1 MLLGPNV
8 SAKVGVSMAYRRLN
22 GHHHIQG
29 MRNINMSRDFGSL
42 PINPRSH
49 GFTLVELL
57 VVIAII
63 GILVALLLPAIQA
76 AREAA
81 RRSSCINNEKQ
92 IGVALLNYEST
103 YKKFPGGR
111 HGCDNSPTSGVKG
124 CEPGTTL
131 LPSGMSALVK
141 ILPFMEDQ
149 ALYDRLTSTSTNL
162 FISPN
167 KIIWPNPFGGSEEGP
182 TLESWATE
190 ALQQALNTR
199 PQAYVCPSSQSEPI
213 SALLRYNNA
222 AYRPATG
229 DYALCMGHRGPS
241 WSRDFYA
248 VKTDNSG
255 IFFYIR
261 EVAIR
266 QIEDGTGKT
275 LFGGE
280 VLESQNPNGSNI
292 WSYAFRH
299 VDGLRA
305 TDNPIN
311 TPSGEGVIHA
321 WTNASGDRF
330 KANASFSSFHPG
342 GANLVFADGHVD
354 FVSEN
359 MDLETYQAL
368 GSRASQEISDK
379 YRPEY

>member
-1 MLLGPNV
+1 MSRASVHL
-8 SAKVGVSMAYRRLN
+8 SITRRL
-22 GHHHIQG
+22 
-29 MRNINMSRDFGSL
+29 R
-42 PINPRSH
+42 

-81 RRSSCINNEKQ
+81 RRSSCVNNEKQ
-92 IGVALLNYEST
+92 IGIALLNYETAHKS
-103 YKKFPGGR
+103 FPGGR
-111 HGCDNSPTSGVKG
+111 HGCDNSPTASVRG
-124 CEPGTTL
+124 CEPGTPL
-131 LPSGMSALVK
+131 LPSGMSALVE

-149 ALYDRLTSTSTNL
+149 SLYDQLTRKNSGGFL
-162 FISPN
+162 SPHE
-167 KIIWPNPFGGSEEGP
+167 IIWPNPFGGSEEGP
-182 TLESWATE
+182 TLESWASDS
-190 ALQQALNTR
+190 LQRALNTR
-199 PQAYVCPSSQSEPI
+199 PQAFVCPSSQSEPV
-213 SALLRYNNA
+213 STLMRFDSA

-229 DYALCMGHRGPS
+229 DYALCAGHRGPS
-241 WSRDFYA
+241 WARDFFA

-255 IFFYIR
+255 IFFYIKK
-261 EVAIR
+261 VAIR
-266 QIEDGTGKT
+266 QIEDGTSKT

-280 VLESQNPNGSNI
+280 VLESQNPNSSNI
-292 WSYAFRH
+292 WTYAFRH

-311 TPSGEGVIHA
+311 TLPGEGVIHA

-330 KANASFSSFHPG
+330 KANASFASFHPG

-368 GSRASQEISDK
+368 GSRASQEISDE
-379 YRPEY
+379 YRRSL

>member
-1 MLLGPNV
+1 
-8 SAKVGVSMAYRRLN
+8 MAR
-22 GHHHIQG
+22 
-29 MRNINMSRDFGSL
+29 GSKKFAIT
-42 PINPRSH
+42 PASK

-81 RRSSCINNEKQ
+81 RRSSCVNNEKQ
-92 IGVALLNYEST
+92 IGIALLNYET
-103 YKKFPGGR
+103 AHRKFPAGR
-111 HGCDNSPTSGVKG
+111 HGCDNSPNSKVRG
-124 CEPGTTL
+124 CEPGTTI
-131 LPSGMSALVK
+131 LPSGMSALVA

-149 ALYDRLTSTSTNL
+149 SLYDQLTNTNNGT
-162 FISPN
+162 FVPPH

-182 TLESWATE
+182 TLQDWATE
-190 ALQQALNTR
+190 KLQQALNTR
-199 PQAYVCPSSQSEPI
+199 PQSYVCPSSQSEPVSSLMRFD
-213 SALLRYNNA
+213 SAPL
-222 AYRPATG
+222 RPATG
-229 DYALCMGHRGPS
+229 DYALCMGHRGPT
-241 WSRDFYA
+241 WARDFYA

-261 EVAIR
+261 KIAMRE
-266 QIEDGTGKT
+266 IEDGTSKT

-280 VLESQNPNGSNI
+280 VLESHGANSSNI
-292 WSYAFRH
+292 WTYAFRH

-311 TPSGEGVIHA
+311 TLPGEGVIHA
-321 WTNASGDRF
+321 WVNSNGDKF
-330 KANASFSSFHPG
+330 KGNASFAAFHPG

-368 GSRASQEISDK
+368 GSRASEEISDK
-379 YRPEY
+379 YRPAL